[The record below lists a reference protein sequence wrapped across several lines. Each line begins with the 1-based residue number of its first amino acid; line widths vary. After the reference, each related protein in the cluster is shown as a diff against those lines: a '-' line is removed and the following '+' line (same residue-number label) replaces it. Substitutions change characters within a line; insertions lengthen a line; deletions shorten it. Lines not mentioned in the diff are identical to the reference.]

1 MSKEISF
8 LAAQISSEAGY
19 YQDRQRRHM
28 TKVTAILTSV
38 DESDILSDFSP
49 QEILAIHDRDAF
61 LELIGENYAREY
73 FGIESND
80 GVEG

>member
-8 LAAQISSEAGY
+8 LATQVSSEAGY
-19 YQDRQRRHM
+19 YQDRQRHHM
-28 TKVTAILTSV
+28 TKVTATLASIK
-38 DESDILSDFSP
+38 ESEILSEFTA
-49 QEILAIHDRDAF
+49 QEILDCHDRDAF